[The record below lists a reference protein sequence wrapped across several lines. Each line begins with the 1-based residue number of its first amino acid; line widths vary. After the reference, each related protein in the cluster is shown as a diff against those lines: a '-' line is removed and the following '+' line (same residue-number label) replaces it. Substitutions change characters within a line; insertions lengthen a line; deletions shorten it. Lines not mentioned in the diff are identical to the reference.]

1 MKVVKQYKTFNK
13 ETGEIRMDVR
23 LISTITYDFDA
34 DEIFQ
39 VISNKDV
46 ICESN
51 HIEEMLDYYE
61 KLKQMDY
68 YIASKLDYYEVYTIV
83 Y

>member
-13 ETGEIRMDVR
+13 ETGEIRIDCKVVEKTHFDESQTYFQ
-23 LISTITYDFDA
+23 LIQNGEMQF
-34 DEIFQ
+34 E
-39 VISNKDV
+39 SNK
-46 ICESN
+46 
-51 HIEEMLDYYE
+51 IEEVIDYYE

-68 YIASKLDYYEVYTIV
+68 YLASSLEYYEVYTVI

>member
-1 MKVVKQYKTFNK
+1 MKVIKQYKTFNK

-23 LISTITYDFDA
+23 LVSTTDDSIAYA
-34 DEIFQ
+34 IFQ
-39 VISNKDV
+39 VISNNDV
-46 ICESN
+46 ICESEY
-51 HIEEMLDYYE
+51 IEEMLDYYE